1 LSTDTPAATPEP
13 LAFVRKNA
21 EIIIAILLGLI
32 SIATAYVSFQSALY
46 DGNMT
51 QNYTTGSNLATE
63 AESLYLEG
71 NQQYVQD
78 AQHYDRLTDLQLD
91 TFNPDPVIAAA
102 AQEKYDVI
110 YFQSVS
116 DEFGKAIEWA
126 DEQNAADPELYY
138 SPLDNE
144 DYLDYLYSGYY
155 DAKQVA
161 DETIA
166 KGDEANGL
174 SDRLTLNTVLMALS
188 LFLLGIAALV
198 KKFAVQLILVSVA
211 VAIFVTA
218 AALTLFIPTLWLN

>member
-1 LSTDTPAATPEP
+1 MSSDAPAATPQP
-13 LAFVRKNA
+13 LTFVRKNV
-21 EIIIAILLGLI
+21 EIIIAVLLGLI

-78 AQHYDRLTDLQLD
+78 AQLYDRLTDLQLD
-91 TFNPDPVIAAA
+91 ALNPDPVLAAA

-116 DEFGKAIEWA
+116 EDFGKAIEWA

-155 DAKQVA
+155 DAKEVA
-161 DETIA
+161 DATIA

-198 KKFAVQLILVSVA
+198 KKFVVQQILVSVA
-211 VAIFVTA
+211 VVIFVTA
-218 AALTLFIPTLWLN
+218 AVLTAFIPMLWLN